1 MKSANGASTS
11 GKQVKA
17 KSPKKATKCKV
28 NLNGQGLYE
37 WHTSVTAAMARRSK
51 PQVLHFPRKIARL
64 ALQKNQKTIT
74 LEIKKN
80 GTSLT
85 TFPCK
90 ILTAKRSNVEKYIS
104 EEWCTFVTQRKLRIG
119 DKLFFKV
126 SKPSTT
132 LKLRIIRV

>member
-51 PQVLHFPRKIARL
+51 PQVLVSYIQIYLYYLHFMC
-64 ALQKNQKTIT
+64 N
-74 LEIKKN
+74 
-80 GTSLT
+80 
-85 TFPCK
+85 
-90 ILTAKRSNVEKYIS
+90 
-104 EEWCTFVTQRKLRIG
+104 KLGIN
-119 DKLFFKV
+119 L
-126 SKPSTT
+126 
-132 LKLRIIRV
+132 

>member
-1 MKSANGASTS
+1 MEIK
-11 GKQVKA
+11 
-17 KSPKKATKCKV
+17 
-28 NLNGQGLYE
+28 
-37 WHTSVTAAMARRSK
+37 
-51 PQVLHFPRKIARL
+51 
-64 ALQKNQKTIT
+64 KTIT

-80 GTSLT
+80 GLSLT

-90 ILTAKRSNVEKYIS
+90 ILTAKRSKVEKYIS
-104 EEWCTFVTQRKLRIG
+104 EEWCTFVKQRKLRIG